1 MNYSLLSK
9 TYNELV
15 AGIKQAQSRGDT
27 AEVKEL
33 ARRAAN
39 VAAMIAYSPN
49 IMPQTVAFYQNEI
62 EKLKELIE
70 GKPAPKKVS
79 GNGGS
84 GSGNGNGDNK
94 EDEKKPTVPIKE
106 ADPEVTL
113 EQALQELD
121 DMIGLE
127 GVKKR
132 VRTMI
137 NKVRMEAQ
145 RKQQGMKVSDSTNH
159 MVFSGNPGTGK
170 TTVARLIAQMYRA
183 IGVLE
188 KGQMVEALRADLVA
202 EYEGQTAPKTRKV
215 IEEAI
220 GGVLFIDEAYT
231 LVRGR
236 NDPFGLEAVNTLLPV
251 MENQREGFIVVAAG
265 YKKEMTDF
273 LKANPGLNSRFKN
286 IIEFEDYDKDALFK
300 IFELKCKS
308 GQYKLTPSAR
318 EKVIALIG
326 DIYDN
331 RTACFGNGRQMRN
344 LLQDM
349 QENQS
354 NRLAE
359 RGANIQFSKEELMV
373 FEEEDVPTDYTPYIS

>member
-1 MNYSLLSK
+1 MNYSLLRK

-15 AGIKQAQSRGDT
+15 EGIKQAQSRGET
-27 AEVKEL
+27 EEVKEL
-33 ARRAAN
+33 ARRAAK

-49 IMPQTVAFYQNEI
+49 IMPQTVAFYRQEI
-62 EKLKELIE
+62 DKLKELIE
-70 GKPAPKKVS
+70 GKPAPKKV
-79 GNGGS
+79 
-84 GSGNGNGDNK
+84 NGDGAHGSNSQN
-94 EDEKKPTVPIKE
+94 EDKKPSTVTIKE
-106 ADPEVTL
+106 ADAEMTL
-113 EQALQELD
+113 EQAMRELE

-188 KGQMVEALRADLVA
+188 KGQMVEALRSDLVA

-215 IEEAI
+215 IDESM

-231 LVRGR
+231 LVRGK

-265 YKKEMTDF
+265 YKKEMSAF
-273 LKANPGLNSRFKN
+273 LQANPGLNSRFKN

-300 IFELKCKS
+300 IFELKCHH
-308 GQYKLTPSAR
+308 GQYNLSPSAR
-318 EKVIALIG
+318 EKVIQLIS

-331 RTACFGNGRQMRN
+331 RTDHFGNGRQMRN
-344 LLQDM
+344 LLEDM
-349 QENQS
+349 QENLS
-354 NRLAE
+354 NRLAQK
-359 RGANIQFSKEELMV
+359 GDNVQYTKGELTV
-373 FEEEDVPTDYTPYIS
+373 FEVEDVPTDYSPYIN